1 MKKLIKEIVNESI
14 KECLPDKA
22 VSRELK
28 KLPNLSGKKILIAI
42 GKASYQMA
50 KTALESEVKFDETVV
65 ITKYNHL
72 KDNLRGC
79 VCFEAGHP
87 ISDENTIKASKYAY
101 NLVGNLTK
109 DDLVVMLISGGGS
122 SLFEIPLLD
131 FEEIKD
137 INNQLLK
144 KGADIVEINTI
155 RKRLS
160 KVKGGKFAKHC
171 YPAQVYN
178 IILSDVI
185 GNRPDMIASGPS
197 YEDFS
202 ICEDALKIVKKYKL
216 NLSKKTL
223 ELLKEETVKTLPN
236 VTTKI
241 SGSVDQLCFKAKEV
255 LEKNGCN
262 TEILTTCMDCEASE
276 AGFFLSSIAKT
287 KSKSKNKLAYIFGGE
302 TIVHLKGK
310 GKGGRN
316 QELVFA
322 SAKNISGLKNVTII
336 SFSSD
341 GTDGPTDAAG
351 AFVDGETFNKLKEK
365 NIDYDC
371 ILKNNDSYTVLKQLN
386 QLIIT
391 EPTGTNVNDASIILI
406 N

>member
-1 MKKLIKEIVNESI
+1 MKGLIKEIVDESI

-28 KLPNLSGKKILIAI
+28 NLPNLGGKEILIAI

-50 KTALESEVKFDETVV
+50 KTALESDVKFDETLV

-72 KDNLRGC
+72 KDSLQGT

-87 ISDENTIKASKYAY
+87 ISDDNTIKASKYAY
-101 NLVGNLTK
+101 DLVENLTK
-109 DDLVVMLISGGGS
+109 DDLVVMLISGGAS

-131 FEEIKD
+131 LEEIKD

-202 ICEDALKIVKKYKL
+202 ICEDALKIVEKYRLKL
-216 NLSKKTL
+216 SNKAFD
-223 ELLKEETVKTLPN
+223 LLKEETVKKLPN

-241 SGSVDQLCFKAKEV
+241 SGSVDQLCYKAKEI
-255 LEKNGCN
+255 LEKSGYK

-276 AGFFLSSIAKT
+276 AGFLLSSIART
-287 KSKSKNKLAYIFGGE
+287 KSKSKDKLAYIFGGE

-310 GKGGRN
+310 GMGGRN
-316 QELVFA
+316 QELAFA
-322 SAKNISGLKNVTII
+322 SAKNISELKNVKII

-351 AFVDGETFNKLKEK
+351 AFVDGETFNKIKEK
-365 NIDYDC
+365 NIDYDY
-371 ILKNNDSYTVLKQLN
+371 ILDNNDSYTALKQID

-391 EPTGTNVNDASIILI
+391 GPTGTNVNDISIILI

>member
-1 MKKLIKEIVNESI
+1 MKKLIKEIVDESI

-50 KTALESEVKFDETVV
+50 KTALESEVKFDETLV

-72 KDNLRGC
+72 KDNLRGY

-101 NLVGNLTK
+101 DLVGNLTK

-202 ICEDALKIVKKYKL
+202 TCEEALKIVEKYKIK
-216 NLSKKTL
+216 LSKKAL
-223 ELLKEETVKTLPN
+223 ELLKKETVKKLPN

-255 LEKNGCN
+255 LEKSGYKI
-262 TEILTTCMDCEASE
+262 EILTTCMDCEASE

-391 EPTGTNVNDASIILI
+391 GPTGTNVNDASIILI

>member
-1 MKKLIKEIVNESI
+1 MDKLIKEIVDESI
-14 KECLPDKA
+14 EECLPDKS
-22 VSRELK
+22 VIRELK
-28 KLPNLSGKKILIAI
+28 NLPKVNGKKILIAI

-50 KTALESEVKFDETVV
+50 KTALESDIKFDETVV

-72 KDNLRGC
+72 KDHLQGC
-79 VCFEAGHP
+79 ACFEAGHP
-87 ISDENTIKASKYAY
+87 ISDENTIKASEYVY
-101 NLVGNLTK
+101 NLVDDLTK

-202 ICEDALKIVKKYKL
+202 TCEDALKIVEKYRLKL
-216 NLSKKTL
+216 SNKALD
-223 ELLKEETVKTLPN
+223 LLKEETVKKLPN

-241 SGSVDQLCFKAKEV
+241 SGSVDQLCYKAKEI
-255 LEKNGCN
+255 LEKSGYK

-276 AGFFLSSIAKT
+276 AGFLLSSIART
-287 KSKSKNKLAYIFGGE
+287 KSKSKDKLAYIFGGE

-316 QELVFA
+316 QELAFA
-322 SAKNISGLKNVTII
+322 SAKNISGLKNVKIV

-351 AFVDGETFNKLKEK
+351 AYVDGSTMKKLRENNISYNKVL
-365 NIDYDC
+365 Y
-371 ILKNNDSYTVLKQLN
+371 NNDSYNALDKIN
-386 QLIIT
+386 QLIKT
-391 EPTGTNVNDASIILI
+391 GPTGTNVNDVSIILI

>member
-28 KLPNLSGKKILIAI
+28 KLPNFGGKKILIAI

-50 KTALESEVKFDETVV
+50 KTALESDVKFDETLV

-72 KDNLRGC
+72 KDSLQGT

-101 NLVGNLTK
+101 DLVGNLTK

-131 FEEIKD
+131 FEETKD

-216 NLSKKTL
+216 NLSKKAL

-255 LEKNGCN
+255 LEKNGYK

-276 AGFFLSSIAKT
+276 AGFLLSSIAKT
-287 KSKSKNKLAYIFGGE
+287 KSKSKTNLLIFLE
-302 TIVHLKGK
+302 
-310 GKGGRN
+310 
-316 QELVFA
+316 
-322 SAKNISGLKNVTII
+322 
-336 SFSSD
+336 
-341 GTDGPTDAAG
+341 
-351 AFVDGETFNKLKEK
+351 EK
-365 NIDYDC
+365 
-371 ILKNNDSYTVLKQLN
+371 Q
-386 QLIIT
+386 
-391 EPTGTNVNDASIILI
+391 
-406 N
+406 

>member
-101 NLVGNLTK
+101 DLVGNLTK

-131 FEEIKD
+131 FEKIKD

-216 NLSKKTL
+216 NLSKKAL

-236 VTTKI
+236 VKTKI

-255 LEKNGCN
+255 LEKNGYK

-391 EPTGTNVNDASIILI
+391 GPTGTNVNDASIILI

>member
-1 MKKLIKEIVNESI
+1 MKGLIKEFVDESI

-28 KLPNLSGKKILIAI
+28 NLPNLGGKKILIAI

-50 KTALESEVKFDETVV
+50 KTALESDIKFDENVV

-72 KDNLRGC
+72 KDCLQGA

-87 ISDENTIKASKYAY
+87 ISDQNTIKASEYVY
-101 NLVGNLTK
+101 NLVYNLTK
-109 DDLVVMLISGGGS
+109 EDLVVMLISGGGS

-160 KVKGGKFAKHC
+160 KVKGGKFAQHC

-202 ICEDALKIVKKYKL
+202 TCEDALKIVEKYKL
-216 NLSKKTL
+216 KLSKKAL
-223 ELLKEETVKTLPN
+223 ELLKEETIKKLPE

-241 SGSVDQLCFKAKEV
+241 SGSVDQLCNKAKEI
-255 LEKNGCN
+255 LEKSGYK

-276 AGFFLSSIAKT
+276 AGFLLSSIART
-287 KSKSKNKLAYIFGGE
+287 KSKSKDKLAYIFGGE

-310 GKGGRN
+310 GMGGRN
-316 QELVFA
+316 QELAFA
-322 SAKNISGLKNVTII
+322 SAKNISGLKNVKII

-351 AFVDGETFNKLKEK
+351 AFVDGETFNKIKEK
-365 NIDYDC
+365 NIDYDH
-371 ILKNNDSYTVLKQLN
+371 ILDNNDSYTALKQIN

-391 EPTGTNVNDASIILI
+391 GPTGTNVNDVSIILI